1 MLKALEYP
9 TITVDKLTLSGESGV
24 KIKVKTTPE
33 HMDAWQSILLSKD
46 PQFSVQSGAMLR
58 QDGTGA
64 NTFEFDGLTPD
75 TTYYYQIVAQGI
87 LHTSSGQTRPY
98 AFHTPR
104 LVTQTGAGNIA
115 SSGSV
120 YLSGST
126 MSGVGYGTGAQTI
139 VLTESGASRVTMTLP
154 LRGLTVT
161 SSGAWDGILQS
172 PTLISSAT
180 GILVGT
186 ANI

>member
-46 PQFSVQSGAMLR
+46 PQFSQQNGTVKQYLQ

-64 NTFEFDGLTPD
+64 NTFEFNALTPD

-87 LHTSSGQTRPY
+87 LHTGSGHTTPY
-98 AFHTPR
+98 SFHTPR
-104 LVTQTGAGNIA
+104 LISQTTT
-115 SSGSV
+115 GS
-120 YLSGST
+120 
-126 MSGVGYGTGAQTI
+126 
-139 VLTESGASRVTMTLP
+139 
-154 LRGLTVT
+154 
-161 SSGAWDGILQS
+161 
-172 PTLISSAT
+172 ISSS
-180 GILVGT
+180 
-186 ANI
+186 